1 MDMNYI
7 FKEKKERKKERKK
20 ESSWRGVCLWNKM
33 CALINATNRF
43 QNTQKKAITA
53 VLQKKY
59 YDYSYYQNN

>member
-7 FKEKKERKKERKK
+7 FKEKK

-43 QNTQKKAITA
+43 QNTQKRL
-53 VLQKKY
+53 LQPFYKKILRLFLL
-59 YDYSYYQNN
+59 SK